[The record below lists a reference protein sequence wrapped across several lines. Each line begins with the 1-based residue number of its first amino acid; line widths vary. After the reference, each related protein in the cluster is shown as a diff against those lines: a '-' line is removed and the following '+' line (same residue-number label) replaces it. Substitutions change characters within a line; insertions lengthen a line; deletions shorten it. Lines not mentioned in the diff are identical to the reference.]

1 MRTLSFAMNVTLD
14 GFVSAPGDDLGWGTP
29 NDELFQW
36 WSDRLAT
43 AELLLYGRR
52 VWEGMSAHWPTADQ
66 QPGVEAAHAAY
77 ARRWREVPKVVF
89 SSSSVPVDGDT
100 RLVTGDAVAEIAR
113 LRTEGEGRVDIAGAT
128 LAGAALRA
136 GLVDEVALATF
147 PVLVGD
153 GLRFF
158 PRVEDWVRLRQ
169 VETRPFPDGVLVTRY
184 VVER

>member
-1 MRTLSFAMNVTLD
+1 MNVTLD

-29 NDELFQW
+29 NAELFEW
-36 WSDRLAT
+36 WSERLTT
-43 AELLLYGRR
+43 ADLVLYGRR
-52 VWEGMSAHWPTADQ
+52 VWEGMSGHWPTADQ
-66 QPGVEAAHAAY
+66 QPGVDPAQAAY
-77 ARRWREVPKVVF
+77 SRRWRDVPKVVF
-89 SSSSVPVDGDT
+89 SSTSLPVDWGT

-113 LRTEGEGRVDIAGAT
+113 LKAEGEGRIDIAGAT

-136 GLVDEVALATF
+136 GLVDEVVLATF

-158 PRVEDWVRLRQ
+158 PRLDDWVRLGL